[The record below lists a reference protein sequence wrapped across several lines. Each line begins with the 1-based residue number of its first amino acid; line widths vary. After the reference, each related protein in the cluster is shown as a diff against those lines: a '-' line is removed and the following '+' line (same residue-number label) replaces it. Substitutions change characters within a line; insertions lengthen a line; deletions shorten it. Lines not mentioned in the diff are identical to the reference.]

1 MSRVRAKR
9 NKIFCILITL
19 LVFISGMYF
28 EDIKADSVFAST
40 PGETTN
46 SYIPDIGSVTI
57 DTQVCT
63 TEMLAVCGN
72 MVTGQFT
79 IRFVNQRRDT
89 RVSPDFLCQN
99 IFSLNEGKSYASI
112 EEVQLISKSQDEL
125 IANYVHK
132 SDGKKRIY

>member
-1 MSRVRAKR
+1 MRAKR

-28 EDIKADSVFAST
+28 EDIKTDSVFAST
-40 PGETTN
+40 LGETTN
-46 SYIPDIGSVTI
+46 SYTSDIGSVTI

-89 RVSPDFLCQN
+89 GVSPDFLCQN

-125 IANYVHK
+125 IANYIHK